1 MIGDNTGRQANNP
14 LQTIEEYLDLSDWT
28 FKPGYEIGS
37 HGDFYWI
44 RYDYQIDP
52 LQFIN
57 LPKSKYRA
65 LLLDFD
71 SGPPG
76 KYFGNDPGWSAL
88 GEFALSDAGDS
99 LPNLRFGAAD
109 TAYLL
114 LTQEFDQVALLEQL
128 GRLEEPHQKT
138 NQIFWEVMD
147 AVKPFCYCSDC
158 GGTFFVSPYKASIDI
173 LYSSKVLQ
181 IAEDRAREGKRK
193 SRLELWQTLGP
204 ERGPEKCVEQ
214 DCERLRIELAVR
226 CFMHQLQS
234 R

>member
-1 MIGDNTGRQANNP
+1 MDDNRGLQANAP
-14 LQTIEEYLDLSDWT
+14 LKTIEEYLALIDWT
-28 FKPGYEIGS
+28 YTPKYQVGS

-52 LQFIN
+52 LQFID
-57 LPKSKYRA
+57 LPKGKYRA

-76 KYFGNDPGWSAL
+76 EYFGNDPGWSAL

-114 LTQEFDQVALLEQL
+114 LTQEFDQNTLLEQL
-128 GRLEEPHQKT
+128 VRLEEPHQKT
-138 NQIFWEVMD
+138 DQIFWEVLD
-147 AVKPFCYCSDC
+147 AVKPFCYCSDG
-158 GGTFFVSPYKASIDI
+158 GGTFFVSPDKASIDV

-181 IAEDRAREGKRK
+181 IAQDRARESKRK
-193 SRLELWQTLGP
+193 GRLELWQTLGP

-214 DCERLRIELAVR
+214 NCDRLRIQLAVR
-226 CFMHQLQS
+226 CFMHQMQS

>member
-1 MIGDNTGRQANNP
+1 MDHNSKRQANTP
-14 LQTIEEYLDLSDWT
+14 LQTIEEYLALSDWN
-28 FKPGYEIGS
+28 FNPGYEIGS
-37 HGDFYWI
+37 HGEFYWI

-57 LPKSKYRA
+57 LPAGKYRA

-88 GEFALSDAGDS
+88 GEFAISNLGKT
-99 LPNLRFGAAD
+99 LPDLCFGAD

-114 LTQEFDQVALLEQL
+114 LDRELDQTTLLEQL
-128 GRLEEPHQKT
+128 GRLKEPQPKDD
-138 NQIFWEVMD
+138 QILWEVLD
-147 AVKPFCYCSDC
+147 AVKPFCYCNDF
-158 GGTFFVSPYKASIDI
+158 GGTFFVSPDKASRDV
-173 LYSSKVLQ
+173 LYSSKVLK
-181 IAEDRAREGKRK
+181 IAEDRAREGERK
-193 SRLELWQTLGP
+193 GRLGSWQSLGP
-204 ERGPEKCVEQ
+204 ERGPEKCVEP
-214 DCERLRIELAVR
+214 DCDRLRIELAVR

>member
-1 MIGDNTGRQANNP
+1 MIGDNTGRQANTP
-14 LQTIEEYLDLSDWT
+14 LQTIEEYLALSDWT

-52 LQFIN
+52 LQFID
-57 LPKSKYRA
+57 LPAGKYRA

-71 SGPPG
+71 SSRPG
-76 KYFGNDPGWSAL
+76 SFIGKDPGWSAL
-88 GEFALSDAGDS
+88 GEFAISDLGS
-99 LPNLRFGAAD
+99 TLPDLCFNAD

-114 LTQEFDQVALLEQL
+114 LDREFDQTSLLEQL
-128 GRLEEPHQKT
+128 GRLEEPHPKDD
-138 NQIFWEVMD
+138 QIFWEVLD

-158 GGTFFVSPYKASIDI
+158 GDTFFVSPNKASIDV

-181 IAEDRAREGKRK
+181 IAEDRAREDKRK
-193 SRLELWQTLGP
+193 GRLGSWQSLGP

-226 CFMHQLQS
+226 CFIHQLQS